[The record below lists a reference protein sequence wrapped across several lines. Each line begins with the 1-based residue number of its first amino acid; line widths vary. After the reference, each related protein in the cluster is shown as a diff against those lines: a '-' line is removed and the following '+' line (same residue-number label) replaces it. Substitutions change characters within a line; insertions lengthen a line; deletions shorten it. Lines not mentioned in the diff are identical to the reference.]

1 MLQREAEIISSRLPA
16 LPGQRA
22 LALSSPAACGPT
34 RDTLGKRR
42 DGYCWVT
49 CPCWP
54 PSWGGHR
61 ACGPQAVVPAPLWVR
76 AGAEQQVL
84 LIQTTVLTCP
94 LQCCGMCSLLG
105 CSRKPHVSGLRLF
118 LGFSEPIKKTHRR
131 KFGLC
136 FPPGRCSE
144 EICRIDQGGL
154 FLVVTLL
161 GVTRGPGASE
171 PPAGLGSANLERPTC
186 PAPARCPN
194 PPGATEARST
204 GAPQPDRKSVG

>member
-1 MLQREAEIISSRLPA
+1 MSLTAQPA
-16 LPGQRA
+16 LLWEEEFSCQAFWGLTVELVSVREW
-22 LALSSPAACGPT
+22 ALSSVCWVG
-34 RDTLGKRR
+34 LWSSL
-42 DGYCWVT
+42 YCWVT

-84 LIQTTVLTCP
+84 LIQTTALTCP

-105 CSRKPHVSGLRLF
+105 CSRKPHVSGFRLF
-118 LGFSEPIKKTHRR
+118 LGFSEPMKKTHRR

-136 FPPGRCSE
+136 FPRGRCSE

-161 GVTRGPGASE
+161 GVTS
-171 PPAGLGSANLERPTC
+171 
-186 PAPARCPN
+186 
-194 PPGATEARST
+194 
-204 GAPQPDRKSVG
+204 